1 MPNEEKDEI
10 RKIMKRNERSYANVR
25 PSARIS
31 GRTTART
38 NSVRDVSARKKTVL
52 DNSVFD
58 EKEKEKEIEIEKE

>member
-31 GRTTART
+31 GRTNSARK
-38 NSVRDVSARKKTVL
+38 NSVRNVSARKKTVL

-58 EKEKEKEIEIEKE
+58 KNENEIEKE

>member
-31 GRTTART
+31 GRTSSART
-38 NSVRDVSARKKTVL
+38 NSVRNISARKKTVL
-52 DNSVFD
+52 DISVFD
-58 EKEKEKEIEIEKE
+58 EKEKEKEIEKE